1 MKKALCCLLVLQ
13 MVGWSIPSFAED
25 NGILQL
31 SAVTTL
37 AGGGGI
43 VGSVVLPLTTSTTT
57 SAGVGFIL
65 SSLNQSAPAPKKQ
78 SQALNDYLMLHQDQ
92 FAMHVTLGAGASLNA
107 LMQVMKTPAAEHAR
121 WFKAIRRHRKP
132 LLMVLRMP
140 PGIER
145 GEAFYHLLRQIQDT
159 I

>member
-1 MKKALCCLLVLQ
+1 ML
-13 MVGWSIPSFAED
+13 FACFADGRVEYPIIC
-25 NGILQL
+25 GRQWH
-31 SAVTTL
+31 L
-37 AGGGGI
+37 AIECHHNTRWRRRDRG
-43 VGSVVLPLTTSTTT
+43 LPLTTSTTT

-145 GEAFYHLLRQIQDT
+145 GEAFYRVLRQIQDT